1 MRKYF
6 TYLAFVLLLT
16 SFSIKA
22 QELPPFK
29 GYFDNGLTLNTGIN
43 LLAVKDEFISQER
56 YTGNSPSFMLD
67 WTKIN
72 DSSGFHLSF
81 DIINS
86 AKVKN
91 YNISANI
98 IEAALDLAYVYQ
110 IGDLY
115 IFNHSARFYLGPAP
129 ELFFHFRTQDV
140 ARGAIFDAYSAA
152 FLFSAGARLDM
163 VMPLSKKWQL
173 EGNMYSSLL
182 SLGGKFIDPRNT
194 NTSMMKILTAFSG
207 LSYKLDLAVR
217 YRLFNNISLKAGY
230 RFGFV
235 RISAW
240 DFFISAK
247 DDFNLSLTY
256 SF

>member
-22 QELPPFK
+22 QESAPFK
-29 GYFDNGLTLNTGIN
+29 DYFGNGLTLNTGVD
-43 LLAVKDEFISQER
+43 LLAIKDEYISQER
-56 YTGNSPSFMLD
+56 YTGYSPSFLFD

-72 DSSGFHLSF
+72 NSSGFHLSF
-81 DIINS
+81 GIINS
-86 AKVKN
+86 AKVTN
-91 YNISANI
+91 YNVSANI
-98 IEAALDLAYVYQ
+98 IEAALDLAYVYR
-110 IGDLY
+110 IGNLK
-115 IFNHSARFYLGPAP
+115 IFNHNARFYLGPAP
-129 ELFFHFRTQDV
+129 ELFFHFRNQDI
-140 ARGAIFDAYSAA
+140 ARGAIMDAYSAA

-163 VMPLSKKWQL
+163 IMPLSKKWQF
-173 EGNMYSSLL
+173 EGNIYSSLL
-182 SLGGKFIDPRNT
+182 SLGGKLIDPRNT
-194 NTSMMKILTAFSG
+194 SASIMKILTAFTG

-247 DDFNLSLTY
+247 DNFNLSLTY